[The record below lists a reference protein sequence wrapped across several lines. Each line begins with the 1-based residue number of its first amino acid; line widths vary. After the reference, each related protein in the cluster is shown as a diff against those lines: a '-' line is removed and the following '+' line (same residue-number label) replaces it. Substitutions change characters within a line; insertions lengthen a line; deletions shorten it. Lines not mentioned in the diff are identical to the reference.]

1 MATNPITSIRRWIDS
16 VVYNR
21 SALDRLSAWELD
33 EKSHEIGK
41 KREQQKEE
49 MQKVKQAY
57 EEKTEKAVDAEGHEL
72 KELKAEASTLL
83 DRYERLR
90 RQWAGMLQT
99 QQWLQQMKLG
109 KTANESGVPDIMAE
123 LGVDPD
129 NIEDI
134 GKQVDEAVQDEEER
148 ARELGFQADKIQE
161 AYQGGGQAMDS
172 ISDERVDQAIEAVR
186 QGEGVPEIDTVVD
199 DQPSIDV
206 EPGAMP
212 EGGPE

>member
-1 MATNPITSIRRWIDS
+1 MAQNPITSVRRWIDR

-33 EKSHEIGK
+33 KKSNEIGT
-41 KREQQKEE
+41 KRDEQKEQ

-57 EEKTEKAVDAEGHEL
+57 EEKMEKAVEAEGHEL
-72 KELKAEASTLL
+72 KELKAEASWLL

-109 KTANESGVPDIMAE
+109 KTANESGVPDIMEE
-123 LGVDPD
+123 LGIDPN
-129 NIEDI
+129 NIENI
-134 GKQVDEAVQDEEER
+134 GKQVDEAVQDEEDR

-186 QGEGVPEIDTVVD
+186 QGDGVPEIDTLVD
-199 DQPSIDV
+199 DQPSMDV
-206 EPGAMP
+206 KPGTIP
-212 EGGPE
+212 EDGPQ